1 MNFLIQRVLSGRV
14 RIVSATQYFFQKK
27 SGFSGIFINFAVLKP
42 LTMETKH
49 QYKIPFVGLKEGK
62 HLFEFTAGKLFFEEY
77 QYILVDNVSLEAT
90 VELEKL
96 STMMAMVIKT
106 QATYITQ
113 CDMCGDNIQSEAS
126 SENKLFIKFGEGEST
141 DENILL
147 LDQSEYEINVAE
159 LLFEF
164 FVTSV
169 PAKHKH
175 PKGKCNQEVLAKL
188 ETYKVNET
196 PEESN
201 PMWDKLKELKK

>member
-1 MNFLIQRVLSGRV
+1 MVNQFTKTL
-14 RIVSATQYFFQKK
+14 YFFSKK
-27 SGFSGIFINFAVLKP
+27 SRFSGLFINFAVLKP

-62 HLFEFTAGKLFFEEY
+62 HEFEFTAGEEFFEEY
-77 QYILVDNVSLEAT
+77 QYVLVDNVSLEAT

-96 STMMAMVIKT
+96 STMMVMIIKT
-106 QATYITQ
+106 HGKYTTQ
-113 CDMCGDNIQSEAS
+113 CDMCGDDIQSEAS

-169 PAKHKH
+169 PLKHMH
-175 PKGKCNQEVLAKL
+175 PKGECNQEVLDKL
-188 ETYKVNET
+188 ETYKVQET
-196 PEESN
+196 QEESN

>member
-1 MNFLIQRVLSGRV
+1 
-14 RIVSATQYFFQKK
+14 
-27 SGFSGIFINFAVLKP
+27 
-42 LTMETKH
+42 METKH

-62 HLFEFTAGKLFFEEY
+62 HKFEFSAGKAFFEEN

-96 STMMAMVIKT
+96 STMMVMVIKT
-106 QATYITQ
+106 EAHYTTQ
-113 CDMCGDNIQSEAS
+113 CDMCGDDIQSVAN

-147 LDQSEYEINVAE
+147 LDQSEYEIDVAE

-169 PAKHKH
+169 PAKHRH
-175 PKGKCNQEVLAKL
+175 PAGECNQEVLAKL
-188 ETYKVNET
+188 DTYKVNET
-196 PEESN
+196 PEETN